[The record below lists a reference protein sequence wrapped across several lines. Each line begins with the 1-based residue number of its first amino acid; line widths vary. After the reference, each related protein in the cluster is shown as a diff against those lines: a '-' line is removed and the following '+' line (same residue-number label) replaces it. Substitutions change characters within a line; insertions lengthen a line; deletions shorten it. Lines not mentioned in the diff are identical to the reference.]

1 MLFLY
6 INSVPRDECFHEAHF
21 EQNQENRDVVSVDS
35 LEISGLLSS
44 NLFWIVT
51 CIIRLIQTEQLL
63 PEPLPPNIQ
72 TG

>member
-6 INSVPRDECFHEAHF
+6 INNVPRDECLHEAHF

-44 NLFWIVT
+44 IFF
-51 CIIRLIQTEQLL
+51 
-63 PEPLPPNIQ
+63 
-72 TG
+72 